1 MASATGIPAAPAP
14 KAPATPIEPLNTD
27 AARIYTHIHPILVLS
42 LYAYKF
48 NDLVADPV
56 PALLSTLLPLA
67 VLQIAFVAV
76 CLPPTSGTSTA
87 QVKKQKLG
95 DKKKAAPGKI
105 EKGINATI
113 VVCWDASYSLDVIAG
128 EDMS

>member
-1 MASATGIPAAPAP
+1 M
-14 KAPATPIEPLNTD
+14 PIESLNTD

-48 NDLVADPV
+48 QDLVADPV

-76 CLPPTSGTSTA
+76 CLPPTSGTSTSTGA
-87 QVKKQKLG
+87 LNIKKLKG
-95 DKKKAAPGKI
+95 GEKKKAAPSKA
-105 EKGINATI
+105 ERGINGSI
-113 VVCWDASYSLDVIAG
+113 VVCLNINGAHWRDKMTS
-128 EDMS
+128 